1 MKQNCPQD
9 IASKVAQFSS
19 FLSSFK
25 LPPFSLKSVDLCCKY
40 NGNMIEQLREKYI
53 WKDGFSDMAKSGEEG
68 GQIGGGRSKGSS
80 EIILGE
86 IFFLIGSNT
95 FSTHGRFQL
104 YPILP
109 THILLRL
116 WKWPS
121 KSKYLFFRASFSQP
135 TSRIKW
141 VGEPD

>member
-1 MKQNCPQD
+1 
-9 IASKVAQFSS
+9 
-19 FLSSFK
+19 
-25 LPPFSLKSVDLCCKY
+25 
-40 NGNMIEQLREKYI
+40 MIEQLREKYI

-141 VGEPD
+141 VGEPDYSGGTLRQKINLIDI

>member
-1 MKQNCPQD
+1 
-9 IASKVAQFSS
+9 
-19 FLSSFK
+19 
-25 LPPFSLKSVDLCCKY
+25 
-40 NGNMIEQLREKYI
+40 MIEQLREKYI

-141 VGEPD
+141 VGEPDYSGSTCTYNSAQAAACTVKAAASDLWRA